1 MRMAG
6 SSKPDNLAD
15 FLHQARESAG
25 MSKRQLADTIGVD
38 IAYIVRLENGE
49 RKNPSGEVLQGIA
62 DALKIDVN
70 DLLAFVGVRPSYPEP
85 VMYFRKVYGMTVK
98 EAI

>member
-1 MRMAG
+1 MG
-6 SSKPDNLAD
+6 
-15 FLHQARESAG
+15 
-25 MSKRQLADTIGVD
+25 T
-38 IAYIVRLENGE
+38 

-62 DALKIDVN
+62 DALKLDVN

-98 EAI
+98 EAKEAVELLDNRQAKPIKSK